1 MFLHRRRSDYVL
13 SMNETTAM
21 KPAHTPIQFRI
32 RRAVPSDLAALAAIE
47 RDSFAIPW
55 TEASLADELT
65 GSEHSI
71 MLVAETTEG
80 AVVGY
85 IGCWI
90 VVDEGQINNIAVS
103 PIWRRAGIGGALLA
117 ALLNKGRE
125 RGLKQYILEVRPS
138 NTAARR
144 LYARFGFTDVGL
156 RKGYYSDNHED
167 AIIILKNETET
178 LD

>member
-1 MFLHRRRSDYVL
+1 
-13 SMNETTAM
+13 MN
-21 KPAHTPIQFRI
+21 KPAAMDPEQAPDHIRI
-32 RRAVPSDLAALAAIE
+32 RRATPADLAALVAIE

-55 TEASLADELT
+55 TEASLAEELT

-125 RGLKQYILEVRPS
+125 RGLKRYVLEVRPS

-167 AIIILKNETET
+167 AIIMLKNETES